1 MAAMAL
7 MTACGAE
14 SDMRQQGNAD
24 LDAPLSLTASG
35 ETAPTMRAANGLY
48 TAQTGFSGGEKVK
61 VYMKKAGSTAKSAT
75 YDVGTPYVS
84 GTLKMSDLALSSGE
98 TGLYYPTGA
107 SGSVSLY
114 GVYPSTSTATHTV
127 SYDQRGDDAY
137 MASDLM
143 YAKQTASWAT
153 LAERYTLK
161 PNLPFQHQLVKLVVR
176 VVKLPDVW
184 QMQEVKMLNVK
195 RQVAVSAIDES
206 AMTLGAVAS
215 ASDGSGD
222 NLLMAGEETASTEA
236 EVKEYVYACVFP
248 AQTWGSSS
256 KFTDFLT
263 VKADGGTATYR
274 LKKTFTA
281 GKEYYLTINL
291 NGIALGTTIDIEG
304 WGDDSEKVVNP
315 ITKKGGTLHVG
326 DVDDKEYQ
334 GTAWE
339 PTPTVTSIKGVTT
352 TTLTK
357 GTHYDLVWLNN
368 VNAGEATILVVGKTG
383 TDYEGQIGLGTFNIT
398 KAPLTVKADDKTR
411 KYDENNPTWTFT
423 YTGFKNGET
432 DAVLTTPPTGSTTAT
447 KTSNVG
453 TYDITVSGG
462 EAKNYTITTWTKGT
476 LTINKKAAT
485 LTCSTTELSFGS
497 SDAVDS
503 KKTKTGVSCT
513 DGTIEVTSSDTDKC
527 TVSYSDGTIT
537 VTRKTEDAFSD
548 VTITVSV
555 TPTNTTNYTAP
566 SDVTFTVSAAL
577 LDKTGTVE
585 DDGDNIKVYTSATG
599 GYKISKTDKHVG
611 IEWKY
616 NSSSWGTKDQWTDI
630 FSALG
635 GSGFSVLN
643 SKASGV
649 ISGWES
655 MSGVYWSC
663 TENDTDS
670 NNAWYFHT
678 DGWGY
683 TQKFRTYPYRTIST
697 FSDDPEDTG
706 E

>member
-1 MAAMAL
+1 MAAMVL

-14 SDMRQQGNAD
+14 SDMRQGNAD
-24 LDAPLSLTASG
+24 LDAPLLLTVSG
-35 ETAPTMRAANGLY
+35 GTAPAMRAANGLY

-84 GTLKMSDLALSSGE
+84 GTLKMSDLTLSSGE
-98 TGLYYPTGA
+98 VALYYPTGA
-107 SGSVSLY
+107 SGSASLY

-143 YAKQTASWAT
+143 YARQTASWAT
-153 LAERYTLK
+153 LAGKYTLK

-215 ASDGSGD
+215 AADDNGD

-248 AQTWGSSS
+248 AQTWGSSDFS
-256 KFTDFLT
+256 DFLT
-263 VKADGGTATYR
+263 VKADGLTTTYR

-291 NGIALGTTIDIEG
+291 NGIGLGNTIDIEG

-315 ITKKGGTLHVG
+315 TVKKGGTLHVG

-339 PTPTVTSIKGVTT
+339 PTPTVTSINGVTT
-352 TTLTK
+352 TTLIK
-357 GTHYDLVWLNN
+357 GTHYDLMWFNN
-368 VNAGEATILVVGKTG
+368 VNAGEATILVVGKAG

-411 KYDENNPTWTFT
+411 KYNENNPAWTFT

-432 DAVLTTPPTGSTTAT
+432 SAVLTTLPTGSTTAT

-453 TYDITVSGG
+453 TYNITVSGG
-462 EAKNYTITTWTKGT
+462 EAKNYDFSYEQGV
-476 LTINKKAAT
+476 LTINKAAAI
-485 LTCSTTELSFGS
+485 LTCDDTELSFS
-497 SDAVDS
+497 SS
-503 KKTKTGVSCT
+503 EGTNSTKTKTNVSCT
-513 DGTIEVTSSDTDKC
+513 DGTISVSSSDDTKC
-527 TVSYSDGTIT
+527 TVSYSNSNGTIT
-537 VTRKTEDAFSD
+537 VTRKTDDEFS

-555 TPTNTTNYTAP
+555 TLTNTINYTAP
-566 SDVTFTVSAAL
+566 RNKTFTVSGAEF
-577 LDKTGTVE
+577 DKTGQIV
-585 DDGDNIKVYTSATG
+585 DDGDCIKVYTSANG
-599 GYKISKTDKHVG
+599 GYKISKKNTYTSVAWSNNADT
-611 IEWKY
+611 
-616 NSSSWGTKDQWTDI
+616 SWGSKEQWQEIFKACGGTDN
-630 FSALG
+630 
-635 GSGFSVLN
+635 SGHSVLN
-643 SKASGV
+643 TKASG
-649 ISGWES
+649 ISGWEA
-655 MSGVYWSC
+655 MSGAYWSC
-663 TENDTDS
+663 TEYSSSGAWFFYASGWVADYKTGKFNVRSVSAFND
-670 NNAWYFHT
+670 
-678 DGWGY
+678 
-683 TQKFRTYPYRTIST
+683 
-697 FSDDPEDTG
+697 
-706 E
+706 